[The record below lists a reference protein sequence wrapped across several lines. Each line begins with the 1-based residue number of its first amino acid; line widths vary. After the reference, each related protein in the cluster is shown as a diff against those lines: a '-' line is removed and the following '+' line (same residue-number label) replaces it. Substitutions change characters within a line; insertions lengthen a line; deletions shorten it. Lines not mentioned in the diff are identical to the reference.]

1 MYCKTTFLVIDTTLT
16 SNNPFLF
23 SCNILER
30 IYRLIMKINDEIRDE
45 KLPYDI
51 NSEAEKRSAVSSGKI
66 DKYEFLTGEEIL
78 PPYQSRMKEQA
89 MLLFLQKNFRKTN
102 KQN

>member
-16 SNNPFLF
+16 SDNLFLF
-23 SCNILER
+23 NCNILETT
-30 IYRLIMKINDEIRDE
+30 YRLIMKIDDGIRDE

-78 PPYQSRMKEQA
+78 SPYQSRMIERA
-89 MLLFLQKNFRKTN
+89 IRLFL
-102 KQN
+102 